1 MSVNNTTLYF
11 IYNKNSILSGRHAST
26 SIRSS
31 SDTLSKQIQELSI
44 FQCIVRS
51 QMLTDCVICTWNT
64 SSSSALQLFM
74 SCGLLNY
81 FFPLLTLLRLLFP
94 IIHPHLPQVIP
105 HVVLPLTLGLPFGLV
120 AYGFHLYMVLA
131 TLLLVILSTCPN
143 QPGRL
148 YFIYLT
154 IFSLLIASSNS
165 SFVMQQLDV
174 YY

>member
-1 MSVNNTTLYF
+1 MPGASKFFFLFFIYLNLFSLWFKWPLVNTCHLKYISTTTL
-11 IYNKNSILSGRHAST
+11 
-26 SIRSS
+26 IRYMKREKLTRCNSS
-31 SDTLSKQIQELSI
+31 S
-44 FQCIVRS
+44 
-51 QMLTDCVICTWNT
+51 

-74 SCGLLNY
+74 SFDLLRY
-81 FFPLLTLLRLLFP
+81 FFTFLPLLRRLFP